1 MQNII
6 DVIRG
11 SALARFQIHSGD
23 SGAVISMVEDSY
35 KREVH
40 GNWMGLILVS
50 GKEVRVTFKTYF
62 NLKDVKVILA
72 SMLDKAPED
81 ISKDLAIDFIKEFSN
96 LTAGYVKQ
104 ILEEHET
111 PVDTGISLPI
121 VTKGFDDLFYKPIND
136 KEIQD
141 FWAID
146 VQGVR
151 FYCSPCVN
159 IFDETK
165 LKDVTMPIPS
175 DDDDD
180 DGDIDFL

>member
-1 MQNII
+1 VQNII

-11 SALARFQIHSGD
+11 SALARFHSHSGD
-23 SGAVISMVEDSY
+23 SEAVITMLDDSY
-35 KREVH
+35 AREVH

-62 NLKDVKVILA
+62 NIKDVRIILA
-72 SMLDKAPED
+72 SMLGKEPSDM
-81 ISKDLAIDFIKEFSN
+81 SKELAIDFMKEFSN
-96 LTAGYVKQ
+96 LTAGFIKK
-104 ILEEHET
+104 ILEENEN
-111 PVDTGISLPI
+111 PIDTGISLPI
-121 VTKGFDDLFYKPIND
+121 VTKGFDDLFYKAINA

-151 FYCSPCVN
+151 FYCSPCIN
-159 IFDETK
+159 IFNENK
-165 LKDVTMPIPS
+165 LKSVLMPVLS